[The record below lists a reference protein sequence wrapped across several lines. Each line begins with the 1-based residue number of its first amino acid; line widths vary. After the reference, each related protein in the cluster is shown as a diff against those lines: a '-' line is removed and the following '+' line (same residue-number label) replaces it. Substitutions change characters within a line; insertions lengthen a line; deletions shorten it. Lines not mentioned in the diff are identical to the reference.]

1 MSTPPA
7 AVATTIASSRLYK
20 PAVALDFFKQGG
32 KAERI
37 PAGETIFAEGKKGLI
52 FRDKMYLLISGDVEL
67 MMRKKVITTLKAG
80 EVFGEL
86 AAIDGAPRT
95 ASAVAKTNCR
105 LIGLDEKQFY
115 AALRKKPGFALM
127 LMSVMINRLRDTI
140 TRLLAN
146 GDMSEKEATK
156 ESVTFK
162 PKLLE
167 ELVQGLADDPPV
179 FFLQGKQIMQAGQ
192 TGLRMY
198 AIVEGRVTVTIG
210 GRVVERLG
218 PGGVFGEAALV
229 DQSTRL
235 ASAVAQSDC
244 SLLAISR
251 QAFTALVK
259 VSPEFADA
267 ILGSLAERMRFLTTR
282 LQ

>member
-7 AVATTIASSRLYK
+7 AGATTIASSRLYK
-20 PAVALDFFKQGG
+20 PAVALDFFKHGG

-37 PAGETIFAEGKKGLI
+37 PAGETIFAEGRKGLI

-80 EVFGEL
+80 EIFGEL

-140 TRLLAN
+140 TRMLAN

-156 ESVTFK
+156 EQVTFK

-267 ILGSLAERMRFLTTR
+267 ILGSLAERMRFLTAR
-282 LQ
+282 VQ

>member
-1 MSTPPA
+1 MSGA
-7 AVATTIASSRLYK
+7 AATLAAGRLYK
-20 PAVALDFFKQGG
+20 PAVALDFFKHGG
-32 KAERI
+32 KPERI
-37 PAGETIFAEGKKGLI
+37 PAGETIFAEGKKGLL

-67 MMRKKVITTLKAG
+67 VMKKKVIATLKAG
-80 EVFGEL
+80 EIFGEL
-86 AAIDGAPRT
+86 AAIDGASRT

-105 LIGLDEKQFY
+105 VIGLDEKQFY

-162 PKLLE
+162 PKLLA

-198 AIVEGRVTVTIG
+198 AIIEGRVTVTIG

-235 ASAVAQSDC
+235 ASAVAESDC

-267 ILGSLAERMRFLTTR
+267 MLGSLTERMRFLTAR

>member
-1 MSTPPA
+1 MTAAPA
-7 AVATTIASSRLYK
+7 ASRLYK
-20 PAVALDFFKQGG
+20 PAVALDFFKSGG
-32 KAERI
+32 KPERVA
-37 PAGETIFAEGKKGLI
+37 AGGVIFAEGKRGLL
-52 FRDKMYLLISGDVEL
+52 FGDKMYLLISGEVEL
-67 MMRKKVITTLKAG
+67 QAKKKPIATLKAG
-80 EVFGEL
+80 EIFGEL

-95 ASAVAKTNCR
+95 ASAVAKTPCK

-115 AALRKKPGFALM
+115 AALRKKPAFALM
-127 LMSVMINRLRDTI
+127 VMSVMIGRLRDTI
-140 TRLLAN
+140 TRLAAA
-146 GDMSEKEATK
+146 GDMSEKEASK

-162 PKLLE
+162 PKMLAD
-167 ELVQGLADDPPV
+167 LVRGLADDPPV

-198 AIVEGRVTVTIG
+198 AIVEGKVTVTIG

-235 ASAVAQSDC
+235 ASAVAETDC

-251 QAFTALVK
+251 QAFMALVK
-259 VSPEFADA
+259 VSPQFADA
-267 ILGSLAERMRFLTTR
+267 ILASLAERMRFLTGR

>member
-1 MSTPPA
+1 MT
-7 AVATTIASSRLYK
+7 AVASVAASRLYK
-20 PAVALDFFKQGG
+20 PAVALEFFKHGG
-32 KAERI
+32 KPERI

-52 FRDKMYLLISGDVEL
+52 FRDKMYLLINGEVEL
-67 MMRKKVITTLKAG
+67 LMNKKVIASLRAG
-80 EVFGEL
+80 EIFGEL
-86 AAIDGAPRT
+86 AAIDGDPRT
-95 ASAVAKTNCR
+95 ASAVAKTACK

-115 AALRKKPGFALM
+115 AALRKKPAFALM

-156 ESVTFK
+156 EMVTFK
-162 PKLLE
+162 PKLLA

-179 FFLQGKQIMQAGQ
+179 FFLQGKQILQAGQ

-198 AIVEGRVTVTIG
+198 AILEGKVTVTIG

-229 DQSTRL
+229 EQSTRL
-235 ASAVAQSDC
+235 ASAVAESDC

-251 QAFTALVK
+251 PAFMALVK
-259 VSPEFADA
+259 LSPEFADA
-267 ILGSLAERMRFLTTR
+267 MLGSLAERMRFLTAR

>member
-1 MSTPPA
+1 MSAAGPA
-7 AVATTIASSRLYK
+7 PAPGRLYK
-20 PAVALDFFKQGG
+20 PAVALDFFKSGG

-37 PAGETIFAEGKKGLI
+37 PAGQTLFSEGKKGLI
-52 FRDKMYLLISGDVEL
+52 FRDKMYLLISGEVDLVAK
-67 MMRKKVITTLKAG
+67 KKVIATLKAG
-80 EVFGEL
+80 EIFGEL
-86 AAIDGAPRT
+86 AAIDGAPRS
-95 ASAVAKTNCR
+95 ASAVAKIPCK

-115 AALRKKPGFALM
+115 AALRKKPAFALM
-127 LMSVMINRLRDTI
+127 LMSVMISRLRDTI
-140 TRLLAN
+140 TRLAAA
-146 GDMSEKEATK
+146 GDMSEREATK
-156 ESVTFK
+156 ESVTFA
-162 PKLLE
+162 PKMLE
-167 ELVQGLADDPPV
+167 DLVRGLADDPPV

-235 ASAVAQSDC
+235 ASAVAESDC

-251 QAFTALVK
+251 QAFMALVK
-259 VSPEFADA
+259 LSPEFADTM
-267 ILGSLAERMRFLTTR
+267 LGSLAERMRFLTAR

>member
-7 AVATTIASSRLYK
+7 AVATLIASSRLYK

-37 PAGETIFAEGKKGLI
+37 PAGETIFAEGRKGLI

-67 MMRKKVITTLKAG
+67 VMRKKVITTLKAG
-80 EVFGEL
+80 EIFGEL

-95 ASAVAKTNCR
+95 ASALAKTNCR
-105 LIGLDEKQFY
+105 VIGLDEKQFY

-235 ASAVAQSDC
+235 ASAVAESDC

-267 ILGSLAERMRFLTTR
+267 ILGSLAERMRFLAAR

>member
-7 AVATTIASSRLYK
+7 AGVTTIASSRLYK
-20 PAVALDFFKQGG
+20 PAVALDFFKHGG

-37 PAGETIFAEGKKGLI
+37 PAGETIFAEGRKGLI

-80 EVFGEL
+80 EIFGEL

-140 TRLLAN
+140 TRMLAN

-156 ESVTFK
+156 EQVTFK

-198 AIVEGRVTVTIG
+198 AIVEGHVTVTIG

-267 ILGSLAERMRFLTTR
+267 ILGSLAERMRFLTAR

>member
-1 MSTPPA
+1 MSSAPA
-7 AVATTIASSRLYK
+7 PVGGSRLYK
-20 PAVALDFFKQGG
+20 PAVALDFFRHGG
-32 KAERI
+32 TPERI
-37 PAGETIFAEGKKGLI
+37 AAGKTIFAEGKKRLLFG
-52 FRDKMYLLISGDVEL
+52 DKMYLLLSGEVEL
-67 MMRKKVITTLKAG
+67 QAKKKPIGKVAVG
-80 EVFGEL
+80 EIFGEL

-95 ASAVAKTNCR
+95 ASAVAKTPCK
-105 LIGLDEKQFY
+105 LIGLDQKQFY
-115 AALRKKPGFALM
+115 AALRKKPAFALM
-127 LMSVMINRLRDTI
+127 LMSVMIGRLRDTI

-146 GDMSEKEATK
+146 GDITEKEASK

-162 PKLLE
+162 PRLLA
-167 ELVQGLADDPPV
+167 ELLQGLADDPPV

-192 TGLRMY
+192 TALRMY
-198 AIVEGRVTVTIG
+198 AIVEGKVTVTIG

-235 ASAVAQSDC
+235 ASAVAETDC

-251 QAFTALVK
+251 PAFMQLVK
-259 VSPEFADA
+259 VSPEFAEA
-267 ILGSLAERMRFLTTR
+267 ILASLAERMRFLTSR

>member
-1 MSTPPA
+1 MSAAPA
-7 AVATTIASSRLYK
+7 PMSASRLYK
-20 PAVALDFFKQGG
+20 PAVALDFFKHGG
-32 KAERI
+32 KPERI
-37 PAGETIFAEGKKGLI
+37 AAGETIFAEGKKGLI
-52 FRDKMYLLISGDVEL
+52 FRDKMYLLISGDVDL
-67 MMRKKVITTLKAG
+67 MVKKKVIASLKAG
-80 EVFGEL
+80 EIFGEL

-95 ASAVAKTNCR
+95 ASAVARSACR
-105 LIGLDEKQFY
+105 VIGLDEKQFY

-127 LMSVMINRLRDTI
+127 LMSVMINRLRETI
-140 TRLLAN
+140 TQLLAN

-156 ESVTFK
+156 ESITFK
-162 PKLLE
+162 PRLLA

-179 FFLQGKQIMQAGQ
+179 FFLQGRQILQAGQ

-198 AIVEGRVTVTIG
+198 AIIEGKVTVTIG

-229 DQSTRL
+229 EQSTRL
-235 ASAVAQSDC
+235 ASAVAESDC

-251 QAFTALVK
+251 QAFMALVK
-259 VSPEFADA
+259 ISPEFADA
-267 ILGSLAERMRFLTTR
+267 ILGSLAERMRFLAAR

>member
-1 MSTPPA
+1 MSA
-7 AVATTIASSRLYK
+7 AAAGPLYK
-20 PAVALDFFKQGG
+20 PAVALDFFKSGG
-32 KAERI
+32 KPERI
-37 PAGETIFAEGKKGLI
+37 ASGKIIFAEGKKGLMV
-52 FRDKMYLLISGDVEL
+52 RDRMYLLISGEVDL
-67 MMRKKVITTLKAG
+67 MARKKVFATLKAG
-80 EVFGEL
+80 EIFGEL

-95 ASAVAKTNCR
+95 ASALAKKDCK
-105 LIGLDEKQFY
+105 LISLDETQFY
-115 AALRKKPGFALM
+115 AALRKKPAFALM
-127 LMSVMINRLRDTI
+127 LMSVMIGRLRDTI
-140 TRLLAN
+140 TRLAAA

-156 ESVTFK
+156 ESVTFE
-162 PKLLE
+162 PKLLAD
-167 ELVQGLADDPPV
+167 LVRGLADDPPV

-192 TGLRMY
+192 TALRMY

-235 ASAVAQSDC
+235 ASALAETDC

-259 VSPEFADA
+259 VSPEFADTM
-267 ILGSLAERMRFLTTR
+267 LGSLAERMRFLTAR

>member
-1 MSTPPA
+1 MSA
-7 AVATTIASSRLYK
+7 AAAAGPLYK
-20 PAVALDFFKQGG
+20 PAVALEFFKSGG
-32 KAERI
+32 KPERI
-37 PAGETIFAEGKKGLI
+37 PSGKLIFTEGGKGLLA
-52 FRDKMYLLISGDVEL
+52 RHRMYLLISGEVDL
-67 MMRKKVITTLKAG
+67 MAKKKVFATLKAG
-80 EVFGEL
+80 ELFGEL

-95 ASAVAKTNCR
+95 ASAMAKKDCK
-105 LIGLDEKQFY
+105 LISLDDKQFY
-115 AALRKKPGFALM
+115 AALRKKPAFALM
-127 LMSVMINRLRDTI
+127 LMSVMIGRLRDTI
-140 TRLLAN
+140 TRLAAA

-156 ESVTFK
+156 ESVAFE
-162 PKLLE
+162 PRLLG
-167 ELVQGLADDPPV
+167 ELVNGLADDPPL
-179 FFLQGKQIMQAGQ
+179 FFLQGSQIIRAGQ

-235 ASAVAQSDC
+235 ASAVAETDC

-251 QAFTALVK
+251 QAFMALVK
-259 VSPEFADA
+259 LSPHFADA
-267 ILGSLAERMRFLTTR
+267 MLGSLAERMRFLTAR

>member
-1 MSTPPA
+1 MSAAPA
-7 AVATTIASSRLYK
+7 PMSASRLYK
-20 PAVALDFFKQGG
+20 PAVALDFFKHGG
-32 KAERI
+32 KPERI
-37 PAGETIFAEGKKGLI
+37 AAGETIFAEGKKGLI
-52 FRDKMYLLISGDVEL
+52 FRDKMYLLISGDVDL
-67 MMRKKVITTLKAG
+67 MVKKRVIASLKAG
-80 EVFGEL
+80 EIFGEL

-95 ASAVAKTNCR
+95 ASAVARTACR
-105 LIGLDEKQFY
+105 VIGLDEKQFY

-127 LMSVMINRLRDTI
+127 LMSVMINRLRETI
-140 TRLLAN
+140 TQLLAN

-156 ESVTFK
+156 ESITFK
-162 PKLLE
+162 PRLLA

-179 FFLQGKQIMQAGQ
+179 FFLQGRQILQAGQ

-198 AIVEGRVTVTIG
+198 AIIEGKVTVTIG

-229 DQSTRL
+229 EQSTRL
-235 ASAVAQSDC
+235 ASAVAESDC

-251 QAFTALVK
+251 QAFMALVK
-259 VSPEFADA
+259 ISPEFADA
-267 ILGSLAERMRFLTTR
+267 ILGSLAERMRFLAAR

>member
-1 MSTPPA
+1 MSAAPA
-7 AVATTIASSRLYK
+7 PMSASRLYK
-20 PAVALDFFKQGG
+20 PAVALDFFKHGG
-32 KAERI
+32 KPERI
-37 PAGETIFAEGKKGLI
+37 GAGETIFAEGKKGLI
-52 FRDKMYLLISGDVEL
+52 FRDKMYLLISGDVDL
-67 MMRKKVITTLKAG
+67 MVKKKVIASLKAG
-80 EVFGEL
+80 EIFGEL

-95 ASAVAKTNCR
+95 ASAVARTACR
-105 LIGLDEKQFY
+105 VIGLDEKQFY

-127 LMSVMINRLRDTI
+127 LMSVMINRLRETI
-140 TRLLAN
+140 TQLLAN

-156 ESVTFK
+156 ESITFK
-162 PKLLE
+162 PRLLA

-179 FFLQGKQIMQAGQ
+179 FFLQGRQILQAGQ

-198 AIVEGRVTVTIG
+198 AIIEGKVTVTIG

-229 DQSTRL
+229 EQSTRL
-235 ASAVAQSDC
+235 ASAVAESDC

-251 QAFTALVK
+251 QAFMALVK
-259 VSPEFADA
+259 ISPEFADA
-267 ILGSLAERMRFLTTR
+267 ILGSLAERMRFLAAR

>member
-1 MSTPPA
+1 
-7 AVATTIASSRLYK
+7 
-20 PAVALDFFKQGG
+20 
-32 KAERI
+32 
-37 PAGETIFAEGKKGLI
+37 
-52 FRDKMYLLISGDVEL
+52 MYLLISGDVEL

-80 EVFGEL
+80 EIFGEL

-105 LIGLDEKQFY
+105 VIGLDEKQFY

-179 FFLQGKQIMQAGQ
+179 FFLQGKQIVQAGQ

-267 ILGSLAERMRFLTTR
+267 ILGSLAERMRFLAAR

>member
-1 MSTPPA
+1 MSAAPA
-7 AVATTIASSRLYK
+7 PMSASRLYK
-20 PAVALDFFKQGG
+20 PAVALDFFKHGG
-32 KAERI
+32 KPERI
-37 PAGETIFAEGKKGLI
+37 AAGETIFAEGKKGLI
-52 FRDKMYLLISGDVEL
+52 FRDKMYLLISGDVDL
-67 MMRKKVITTLKAG
+67 MAKKKVIASLKAG
-80 EVFGEL
+80 EIFGEL

-95 ASAVAKTNCR
+95 ASAVARTACR
-105 LIGLDEKQFY
+105 VIGLDEKQFY

-127 LMSVMINRLRDTI
+127 LMSVMINRLRETI
-140 TRLLAN
+140 TQLLAN

-156 ESVTFK
+156 ESITFK
-162 PKLLE
+162 PRLLA

-179 FFLQGKQIMQAGQ
+179 FFLQGRQILQAGQ

-198 AIVEGRVTVTIG
+198 AIIEGKVTVTIG

-229 DQSTRL
+229 EQSTRL
-235 ASAVAQSDC
+235 ASAVAESDC

-251 QAFTALVK
+251 QAFMALVK
-259 VSPEFADA
+259 ISPEFADA
-267 ILGSLAERMRFLTTR
+267 ILGSLAERMRFLAAR

>member
-1 MSTPPA
+1 MSAPA
-7 AVATTIASSRLYK
+7 VGRLYK
-20 PAVALDFFKQGG
+20 PAVALEFFKSGG
-32 KAERI
+32 KPERVA
-37 PAGETIFAEGKKGLI
+37 AGSVIFAEGKKGLL
-52 FRDKMYLLISGDVEL
+52 FGDKMYLLISGEVEL
-67 MMRKKVITTLKAG
+67 QVRKKPITTLKAG
-80 EVFGEL
+80 EIFGEL

-95 ASAVAKTNCR
+95 ASAVAKTPCK

-115 AALRKKPGFALM
+115 AALRKKPAFALM
-127 LMSVMINRLRDTI
+127 LMSVMIGRLRDTI
-140 TRLLAN
+140 TRLAAA
-146 GDMSEKEATK
+146 GDMSEKEASK

-162 PKLLE
+162 PKMLAD
-167 ELVQGLADDPPV
+167 LVRGLADDPPV

-198 AIVEGRVTVTIG
+198 AIVEGKVTVTIG

-235 ASAVAQSDC
+235 ASALAETDC

-251 QAFTALVK
+251 QAFMALVK
-259 VSPEFADA
+259 VSPQFADA
-267 ILGSLAERMRFLTTR
+267 ILASLAERMRFLTGR

>member
-1 MSTPPA
+1 
-7 AVATTIASSRLYK
+7 
-20 PAVALDFFKQGG
+20 
-32 KAERI
+32 
-37 PAGETIFAEGKKGLI
+37 
-52 FRDKMYLLISGDVEL
+52 
-67 MMRKKVITTLKAG
+67 
-80 EVFGEL
+80 
-86 AAIDGAPRT
+86 
-95 ASAVAKTNCR
+95 
-105 LIGLDEKQFY
+105 
-115 AALRKKPGFALM
+115 
-127 LMSVMINRLRDTI
+127 
-140 TRLLAN
+140 
-146 GDMSEKEATK
+146 
-156 ESVTFK
+156 VTFK
-162 PKLLE
+162 PNMLAD
-167 ELVQGLADDPPV
+167 LVRGLADDPPV

-235 ASAVAQSDC
+235 ASALAESDC

-259 VSPEFADA
+259 VSPQFADA
-267 ILGSLAERMRFLTTR
+267 ILGSLAERMRFLTAR

>member
-1 MSTPPA
+1 MSTAAPA
-7 AVATTIASSRLYK
+7 AGRLYK
-20 PAVALDFFKQGG
+20 PAVALDFFKHGG

-37 PAGETIFAEGKKGLI
+37 PAGETIFAEGKKGLL
-52 FRDKMYLLISGDVEL
+52 FRDKMYLLISGEVEL
-67 MMRKKVITTLKAG
+67 MMKKKVIATLKAG
-80 EVFGEL
+80 EIFGEL

-95 ASAVAKTNCR
+95 ASAVAKINCR
-105 LIGLDEKQFY
+105 VIGLDEKQFY

-162 PKLLE
+162 PKLLA

-198 AIVEGRVTVTIG
+198 AIIEGRVTVTIG

-235 ASAVAQSDC
+235 ASAIAESDC

-267 ILGSLAERMRFLTTR
+267 MLGSLTDRMRFLTAR

>member
-7 AVATTIASSRLYK
+7 AVATLIASSRLYK
-20 PAVALDFFKQGG
+20 PAVALDFFKHGG

-37 PAGETIFAEGKKGLI
+37 PAGETIFAEGRKGLI

-80 EVFGEL
+80 EIFGEL

-105 LIGLDEKQFY
+105 VIGLDEKQFY

-179 FFLQGKQIMQAGQ
+179 FFLQGKQIVQAGQ

-267 ILGSLAERMRFLTTR
+267 ILGSLAERMRFLAAR

>member
-1 MSTPPA
+1 MSAAPA
-7 AVATTIASSRLYK
+7 PMSASRLYK
-20 PAVALDFFKQGG
+20 PAVALDFFKHGG
-32 KAERI
+32 KPERI
-37 PAGETIFAEGKKGLI
+37 AAGETIFAEGKKGLI
-52 FRDKMYLLISGDVEL
+52 FRDKMYLLISGDVDL
-67 MMRKKVITTLKAG
+67 MVKKKVIASLKAG
-80 EVFGEL
+80 EIFGEL

-95 ASAVAKTNCR
+95 ASAVARTACR
-105 LIGLDEKQFY
+105 VIGLDEKQFY

-127 LMSVMINRLRDTI
+127 LMSVMINRLRETI
-140 TRLLAN
+140 TQLLAN

-156 ESVTFK
+156 ESITFK
-162 PKLLE
+162 PRLLA

-179 FFLQGKQIMQAGQ
+179 FFLQGRQILQAGQ

-198 AIVEGRVTVTIG
+198 AIIEGKVTVTIG

-229 DQSTRL
+229 EQSTRL
-235 ASAVAQSDC
+235 ASAVAESDC

-251 QAFTALVK
+251 QAFMALVK
-259 VSPEFADA
+259 ISPEFADA
-267 ILGSLAERMRFLTTR
+267 ILGSLAERMRFLAAR

>member
-1 MSTPPA
+1 MSSA
-7 AVATTIASSRLYK
+7 ASAAAAGRLYK
-20 PAVALDFFKQGG
+20 PAVALDFFKHGG
-32 KAERI
+32 KPERI
-37 PAGETIFAEGKKGLI
+37 PAGETIFAEGKKGLL

-67 MMRKKVITTLKAG
+67 VMKKKVIATLKPG
-80 EVFGEL
+80 EIFGEL

-95 ASAVAKTNCR
+95 ASAVAKTNCKV
-105 LIGLDEKQFY
+105 IGLDEKQFY

-140 TRLLAN
+140 TRQLAN

-162 PKLLE
+162 PKLLA
-167 ELVQGLADDPPV
+167 ELVHGLADDPPV

-198 AIVEGRVTVTIG
+198 AIIEGRVTVTIG

-218 PGGVFGEAALV
+218 PGGVFGEAALIHAS
-229 DQSTRL
+229 STRI
-235 ASAVAQSDC
+235 ADAVAETDC
-244 SLLAISR
+244 SLVPIDR
-251 QAFTALVK
+251 KAFLSLVK
-259 VSPEFADA
+259 VSPEFAQA
-267 ILGSLAERMRFLTTR
+267 LLTSLAGRLRSLTTKLR
-282 LQ
+282 

>member
-1 MSTPPA
+1 MSAPRAVTPAGP
-7 AVATTIASSRLYK
+7 LYK
-20 PAVALDFFKQGG
+20 PAVALDFFKTSG
-32 KAERI
+32 KPERI
-37 PAGETIFAEGKKGLI
+37 AAGDTIFSEGKKGLL
-52 FRDKMYLLISGDVEL
+52 FRDKMYLLISGEVEL
-67 MMRKKVITTLKAG
+67 QARKKAIATLRAG
-80 EVFGEL
+80 EIFGEL

-95 ASAVAKTNCR
+95 ASAVAKTNCKV
-105 LIGLDEKQFY
+105 IGLDEKLFY
-115 AALRKKPGFALM
+115 AALRKKPAFALM
-127 LMSVMINRLRDTI
+127 LMSVMIRRLRDTI
-140 TRLLAN
+140 TRLAAA

-162 PKLLE
+162 PKMLAD
-167 ELVQGLADDPPV
+167 LVMGLADDPPV
-179 FFLQGKQIMQAGQ
+179 FFLQGRQIMQAGQ

-235 ASAVAQSDC
+235 ASAVAETDC

-251 QAFTALVK
+251 QAFMALVK

-267 ILGSLAERMRFLTTR
+267 ILGSLAERMRFLTSR

>member
-1 MSTPPA
+1 MSTARAAPA
-7 AVATTIASSRLYK
+7 AGRLYK
-20 PAVALDFFKQGG
+20 PAVALDFFKTGG

-37 PAGETIFAEGKKGLI
+37 PAGETIFAEGKRGLL
-52 FRDKMYLLISGDVEL
+52 FRDKMYLLISGEIDL
-67 MMRKKVITTLKAG
+67 MAKKKVIATLKAG
-80 EVFGEL
+80 EIFGEL

-95 ASAVAKTNCR
+95 ASAVAKTPCKV
-105 LIGLDEKQFY
+105 IGLGEKQFY
-115 AALRKKPGFALM
+115 EALRRKPAFALM
-127 LMSVMINRLRDTI
+127 LMSVMIGRLRDTI
-140 TRLLAN
+140 TRLAAS

-162 PKLLE
+162 PKMLAD
-167 ELVQGLADDPPV
+167 LVRGLADDPPV

-198 AIVEGRVTVTIG
+198 AIVEGKVTVTIG

-235 ASAVAQSDC
+235 ASALAETDC

-251 QAFTALVK
+251 QAFMALVK
-259 VSPEFADA
+259 VSPQFADA
-267 ILGSLAERMRFLTTR
+267 ILGTLAERMRFLTSR
-282 LQ
+282 VQ

>member
-1 MSTPPA
+1 MT
-7 AVATTIASSRLYK
+7 AVASVAASRLYK
-20 PAVALDFFKQGG
+20 PAVALDFFKHGG
-32 KAERI
+32 KPERI
-37 PAGETIFAEGKKGLI
+37 PAGETIFAEGKKGLL
-52 FRDKMYLLISGDVEL
+52 FRDKMYLLISGEVEL
-67 MMRKKVITTLKAG
+67 LIKKKAIATLRAG
-80 EVFGEL
+80 EIFGEL
-86 AAIDGAPRT
+86 AAIDGDPRT
-95 ASAVAKTNCR
+95 ASAMAKTPCK

-115 AALRKKPGFALM
+115 AALRKKPAFALM
-127 LMSVMINRLRDTI
+127 LMSVMISRLRETI
-140 TRLLAN
+140 TRMLAN

-162 PKLLE
+162 PKLLA

-198 AIVEGRVTVTIG
+198 AIIEGKVTVTIG

-235 ASAVAQSDC
+235 ASAVAESDC

-267 ILGSLAERMRFLTTR
+267 MLGSLAERMRFLTAR

>member
-1 MSTPPA
+1 MSVA
-7 AVATTIASSRLYK
+7 AAAAAGPLYK
-20 PAVALDFFKQGG
+20 PAMALEFFKAAGTP
-32 KAERI
+32 ERI
-37 PAGETIFAEGKKGLI
+37 PAGKVIFTEGGKRLLA
-52 FRDKMYLLISGDVEL
+52 RHRMYLLISGEVDL
-67 MMRKKVITTLKAG
+67 LSRKTVIATLKAG
-80 EVFGEL
+80 ELFGEL

-95 ASAVAKTNCR
+95 ASAMAKKDCR
-105 LIGLDEKQFY
+105 LISLDEKQFY

-127 LMSVMINRLRDTI
+127 LMSVMIRRLRDTI
-140 TRLLAN
+140 TQLAAA

-156 ESVTFK
+156 ESVTFE
-162 PKLLE
+162 PKILAD
-167 ELVQGLADDPPV
+167 LVRGLADDPPM
-179 FFLQGKQIMQAGQ
+179 FFLQGAQIIRSGQ

-235 ASAVAQSDC
+235 ASAVAESDC

-251 QAFTALVK
+251 QAFMALVK
-259 VSPEFADA
+259 VSPQFADA
-267 ILGSLAERMRFLTTR
+267 ILASLAERMRFLTAR

>member
-1 MSTPPA
+1 MT
-7 AVATTIASSRLYK
+7 AVASVAASRLYK
-20 PAVALDFFKQGG
+20 PAVALEFFKHGG
-32 KAERI
+32 KPERI
-37 PAGETIFAEGKKGLI
+37 PSGETIFAEGKKGLR
-52 FRDKMYLLISGDVEL
+52 FRDKMYLLISGEVEL
-67 MMRKKVITTLKAG
+67 LIRKKPIATLRAG
-80 EVFGEL
+80 EIFGEL
-86 AAIDGAPRT
+86 AAIDGDPRT
-95 ASAVAKTNCR
+95 ASAVAKTACK

-115 AALRKKPGFALM
+115 AALRKKPAFALM
-127 LMSVMINRLRDTI
+127 LMSVMISRLRETI
-140 TRLLAN
+140 TRMLAN

-162 PKLLE
+162 PKLLA

-198 AIVEGRVTVTIG
+198 AIVEGKVTVTIG

-235 ASAVAQSDC
+235 ASAVAETDC

-251 QAFTALVK
+251 QAFMALVK

-267 ILGSLAERMRFLTTR
+267 MLGSLADRMRFLAGR
-282 LQ
+282 SQ

>member
-1 MSTPPA
+1 MSVA
-7 AVATTIASSRLYK
+7 AAAAAGPLYK
-20 PAVALDFFKQGG
+20 PAMALEFFKTAGTS
-32 KAERI
+32 ERI
-37 PAGETIFAEGKKGLI
+37 PAGKVIFTEGGKGLLA
-52 FRDKMYLLISGDVEL
+52 RHRMYLLVSGEIDL
-67 MMRKKVITTLKAG
+67 LSKKKVIASLKAG
-80 EVFGEL
+80 ELFGEL

-95 ASAVAKTNCR
+95 ASAMAKKDCK
-105 LIGLDEKQFY
+105 LISLDDKQFY

-127 LMSVMINRLRDTI
+127 LMSVMIRRLRDTI
-140 TRLLAN
+140 TQLAAA

-156 ESVTFK
+156 ESVTFE
-162 PKLLE
+162 PKILAD
-167 ELVQGLADDPPV
+167 LVRGLADDPPV
-179 FFLQGKQIMQAGQ
+179 FFLQGAQIIRSGQ

-235 ASAVAQSDC
+235 ASAVAESDC

-251 QAFTALVK
+251 QAFMALVK
-259 VSPEFADA
+259 VSPQFADA
-267 ILGSLAERMRFLTTR
+267 ILASLAERMRFLTAR